1 MNIIENTLHLR
12 PARPE
17 YNEGLIFARYTD
29 QAAEGFF
36 RFLLGKNSETILAT
50 AFLELRHALSFEN
63 VVFVEK
69 DARIVG
75 MSSTYTGVQHRDFS
89 DEPLRKAANR
99 NAIRMKLVR
108 TLFAPLWRILES
120 IPEEDFYI
128 QSIAVEPDLR
138 GAGIGSLLM
147 NDIERRALESGS
159 VRLSLDVSAKNEGAK
174 RLYKKR
180 EMIEVSEWPK
190 SRYLPTVF
198 VRMSK
203 DL

>member
-1 MNIIENTLHLR
+1 MCINENSIHLR
-12 PARPE
+12 PAKQE
-17 YNEGLIFARYTD
+17 YNEGLIFARYID

-36 RFLLGKNSETILAT
+36 RFLLGKNSETIIAT

-69 DARIVG
+69 NARIVG
-75 MSSTYTGVQHRDFS
+75 MSSTFTGIQHRGFS
-89 DEPLRKAANR
+89 DEPLRRAANR

-128 QSIAVEPDLR
+128 QGIAVEPDLR

-147 NDIERRALESGS
+147 NDIEKRALESGS
-159 VRLSLDVSAKNEGAK
+159 LRLSLDVSAKNEGAK
-174 RLYKKR
+174 RLYTRR
-180 EMIEVSEWPK
+180 EMKEISEWPR
-190 SRYLPTVF
+190 SRVLPTVF

>member
-1 MNIIENTLHLR
+1 MSINKNSVILR

-17 YNEGLIFARYTD
+17 YDEGLLFARYLD

-36 RFLLGKNSETILAT
+36 RFMLGNNSKTIIAT
-50 AFLELRHALSFEN
+50 AFLELGHTLSFEN

-69 DARIVG
+69 DERIVG
-75 MSSTYTGVQHRDFS
+75 MSSTFTGVQHRNFS
-89 DEPLRKAANR
+89 DEPLRRAAKK
-99 NAIRMKLVR
+99 NAIRMKIVR
-108 TLFAPLWRILES
+108 TIFAPLWRILES

-147 NDIERRALESGS
+147 NDIEKRALESGS

-174 RLYKKR
+174 RLYKHR
-180 EMIEVSEWPK
+180 DMAETSGWPR
-190 SRYLPTVF
+190 SRFLPTVF

>member
-1 MNIIENTLHLR
+1 MNKNENSVHLR

-17 YNEGLIFARYTD
+17 YDEGLIFARYLD

-36 RFLLGKNSETILAT
+36 QFMLGKNSKTIIAN
-50 AFLELRHALSFEN
+50 AFLELGHSLSFEN

-69 DARIVG
+69 DTRIVG
-75 MSSTYTGVQHRDFS
+75 MSSTFTGVKHRDFS
-89 DEPLRKAANR
+89 DEPLMRAAKR

-147 NDIERRALESGS
+147 KDIENRALVNGS
-159 VRLSLDVSAKNEGAK
+159 SRLSLDVSAKNEGAK
-174 RLYKKR
+174 RLYKHR
-180 EMIEVSEWPK
+180 EMTEVSVWPK
-190 SRYLPTVF
+190 SRYLPTF
-198 VRMSK
+198 LVRMSK